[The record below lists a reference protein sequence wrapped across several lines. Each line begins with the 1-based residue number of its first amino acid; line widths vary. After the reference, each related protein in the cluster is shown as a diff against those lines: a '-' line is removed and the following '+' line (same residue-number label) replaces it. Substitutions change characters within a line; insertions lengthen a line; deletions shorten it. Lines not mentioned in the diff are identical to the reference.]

1 MPPGVPHWVVS
12 TSNAICVGRHF
23 YASSTIRFSVVGIV
37 HAFFL
42 GGALTNED
50 HLQTR
55 TLLYQ
60 LLVFWSMRIDVTDID
75 GKCDPTILF
84 ACCIYIRCFQLHIF
98 LGCPVRRNSLTLS
111 TWGYLSSSPLPLIAA
126 SIRSLFPTSS
136 MRFPMRFAGF
146 IA

>member
-37 HAFFL
+37 HAFLL

-60 LLVFWSMRIDVTDID
+60 LLVFWSMRIDTTDID
-75 GKCDPTILF
+75 GKYDPTF
-84 ACCIYIRCFQLHIF
+84 SFTCFIYICCFQVHIF
-98 LGCPVRRNSLTLS
+98 LGCHLRRNSLILS
-111 TWGYLSSSPLPLIAA
+111 TWGSSSSSPLPSIAA
-126 SIRSLFPTSS
+126 STRSLLPASS
-136 MRFPMRFAGF
+136 MRFPMQFAVF